1 MRRRGGG
8 GGGLGVAAI
17 YDPAGSKYS
26 AVSGLL
32 GKKLLHAEVRL
43 YLW

>member
-8 GGGLGVAAI
+8 GGVAAV
-17 YDPAGSKYS
+17 YDSAGSKYS

-32 GKKLLHAEVRL
+32 GKKLLHAEVWL
-43 YLW
+43 YQW